1 MSRQGAVG
9 MPAESIIRFVMDL
22 SMARPEA
29 RYPPPVYRMP
39 SRSKVAWTRPSSPSW
54 PWRPRNTMSEAA
66 HSSSTLGPNSRPLWS
81 FRLRFTASIS
91 GAVTSIF
98 ASGHKPSGASNSV
111 SGSPGRVSRPRNRS
125 TKIARC
131 PFSRRARHTELPVT
145 RETARSVDSPPAKTT
160 IFIDVRSLPYPAKAR
175 CT

>member
-1 MSRQGAVG
+1 
-9 MPAESIIRFVMDL
+9 MPAESMIRFVMDL

-39 SRSKVAWTRPSSPSW
+39 SRSKVACTRPSSPSW
-54 PWRPRNTMSEAA
+54 PWRPRNTMSARA
-66 HSSSTLGPNSRPLWS
+66 HSFSTLGPNSRPLWS
-81 FRLRFTASIS
+81 FRLRITASMS

-98 ASGHKPSGASNSV
+98 ASGHRPSGASNSV
-111 SGSPGRVSRPRNRS
+111 SGALGSVSTPKNKS
-125 TKIARC
+125 TRIARC

-145 RETARSVDSPPAKTT
+145 RETARSVDNPPAKTT
-160 IFIDVRSLPYPAKAR
+160 IFICLRSLLYRSNDR